1 MVWPEGEIVIEVND
15 GSSDSSA
22 EGPSLS
28 SVLRLRGLLFGRWSS
43 QKAVG

>member
-1 MVWPEGEIVIEVND
+1 MVWPEGEIVTEVND

-28 SVLRLRGLLFGRWSS
+28 SVLRLRDLLFGRWSS

>member
-1 MVWPEGEIVIEVND
+1 MIWPEGGIVTEVND

-22 EGPSLS
+22 EGPSLT
-28 SVLRLRGLLFGRWSS
+28 SVLRLRDSLFGRWSS